1 MWKFN
6 FQILPV
12 CQSSEKVPMTR
23 VQSTTVHCP
32 SPNCVMCSCAA
43 AVLLSAIFSGQFK
56 APSSRV
62 TPVTHL
68 IHLPYWV
75 ISWTIASILHSIRRY
90 GSGGWYFVDTFNVK
104 CYDGNVQAFVFI
116 LFHTFALTLW
126 PKQTVDCWW
135 ERKEMEF
142 LVREDIYPS
151 ILYNLTGKE
160 SIETQHQM
168 FCSNFLWYPPKYKHL
183 QFNE

>member
-6 FQILPV
+6 FRILPV

-23 VQSTTVHCP
+23 VQSTDVHCP
-32 SPNCVMCSCAA
+32 SPNCVMCSCA

-62 TPVTHL
+62 THL
-68 IHLPYWV
+68 IHPPYWV
-75 ISWTIASILHSIRRY
+75 ISWTITSILHSIRKY
-90 GSGGWYFVDTFNVK
+90 GSGGWNFVDTLNVK
-104 CYDGNVQAFVFI
+104 CYNENVQAFVYIIFAFI
-116 LFHTFALTLW
+116 LYFC
-126 PKQTVDCWW
+126 PMPTVGGKKEWD
-135 ERKEMEF
+135 EMEF
-142 LVREDIYPS
+142 LVRDIYPS
-151 ILYNLTGKE
+151 ILYNLTGNE